1 MSLNAHLIAEAMPF
15 RTQQIGGMDCSF
27 IPKSGKKT
35 YGLDWFY
42 NGSASRAEKGLE
54 ISVIAILDEATHQSY
69 ALSVQQTPANLKCQ
83 RTKRKIKSKCK
94 STSRPRPSFIPSGDI
109 ERAQTM
115 LSQLPPHPPSAPL
128 PKLIAPEITRID
140 HYLHHLKATHPYLP
154 VGLKYWAVD
163 GFYSKKKFVDGV
175 VELDLQIIG
184 KLRNDADMRHFYTGE
199 QKPRGAKRKYDGK
212 VDLED
217 LHRLIHVQ
225 QLEPQLNLYTA
236 VVWHVSLKRKIRIV
250 SLVDTRKPG
259 KTGSVL
265 FFSTDLDLK
274 AELVLK
280 YYKARFQIE
289 FIFRDAKQFTGLCDA
304 QTRDPKKLDF
314 HFNASLTA
322 LNLARYDVQ
331 HCSSQTETPLPPI
344 PFSMSTYKRLA
355 FNDHLLSRFIS
366 MLDLD
371 STLIKS
377 HPSYDS
383 LRSYGSIA
391 P

>member
-1 MSLNAHLIAEAMPF
+1 MSLNAHLIAEALPSDVPK
-15 RTQQIGGMDCSF
+15 IGGMDCSF

-35 YGLDWFY
+35 YGIDWFY
-42 NGSASRAEKGLE
+42 NGSASRTEKGLE
-54 ISVIAILDEATHQSY
+54 ISVIAILDVANHQSY
-69 ALSVQQTPANLKCQ
+69 TLSVQQTPANLERRAK
-83 RTKRKIKSKCK
+83 RPIKGKRKSPSSPRQPLISKEQV
-94 STSRPRPSFIPSGDI
+94 
-109 ERAQTM
+109 ERVNK
-115 LSQLPPHPPSAPL
+115 LLEQLPPPPQTPPSPST
-128 PKLIAPEITRID
+128 IAPEITRID
-140 HYLHHLKATHPYLP
+140 HYLHHLKATQPYLP
-154 VGLKYWAVD
+154 VGLKYWVVD

-175 VELDLQIIG
+175 VELNLQMVG
-184 KLRNDADMRHFYTGE
+184 KLRNDANLRYLHTGA

-212 VDLED
+212 VDLKA
-217 LHRLIHVQ
+217 LNRLIHVR
-225 QLEPQLNLYTA
+225 QLEPHMNLYTA

-259 KTGSVL
+259 KTGCVV
-265 FFSTDLDLK
+265 FFSTDVELD
-274 AELVLK
+274 AELILT

-322 LNLARYDVQ
+322 LNLAKYEVQ
-331 HCSSQTETPLPPI
+331 CSSPQTEPPLPPT
-344 PFSMSTYKRLA
+344 PFSMSSYKRLA

-377 HPSYDS
+377 HPNYHT